1 MPKKDYYGLLGV
13 SKTATE
19 EEIKKAYRSLAKKY
33 HPDLHPGDKAAEAKF
48 KDINEAY
55 ETLSDSGKRRTYDLG
70 ERVAFEGAPE
80 GWPGGRGPFG
90 GGFEHINFDESMG
103 GIEDIFSE
111 VFGAKRKRGPR
122 KGKDIEYTLDIDFM
136 HAIKGTEVELT
147 LRRTDTAEKV
157 KVRIPPGVKD
167 GSRVKV
173 KAKGSP
179 GADGG
184 LAGDLYIVTH
194 VRPHAYLKRIDDD
207 IYVDVPVT
215 VSEAVLGATIEVP
228 TIEGFT
234 KIKVPSGTQSGQ
246 KFRLKGKGA
255 PSLAGGAKGDGY
267 VVLNIKMPTHV
278 DETGKKLIEEFERT
292 NPYEPRAGL
301 W

>member
-55 ETLSDSGKRRTYDLG
+55 ETLSDSEKRRTYDLG
-70 ERVAFEGAPE
+70 ERVVFEGAPE

-179 GADGG
+179 GA
-184 LAGDLYIVTH
+184 
-194 VRPHAYLKRIDDD
+194 R
-207 IYVDVPVT
+207 
-215 VSEAVLGATIEVP
+215 
-228 TIEGFT
+228 
-234 KIKVPSGTQSGQ
+234 
-246 KFRLKGKGA
+246 
-255 PSLAGGAKGDGY
+255 GDGY

-278 DETGKKLIEEFERT
+278 DETGKKLISEFERT
-292 NPYEPRAGL
+292 NPYEPRRGL

>member
-1 MPKKDYYGLLGV
+1 M
-13 SKTATE
+13 
-19 EEIKKAYRSLAKKY
+19 
-33 HPDLHPGDKAAEAKF
+33 
-48 KDINEAY
+48 
-55 ETLSDSGKRRTYDLG
+55 
-70 ERVAFEGAPE
+70 
-80 GWPGGRGPFG
+80 
-90 GGFEHINFDESMG
+90 NFDESMG

-111 VFGAKRKRGPR
+111 VFGAKMKRGPR

-147 LRRTDTAEKV
+147 LRRIDVAEKV
-157 KVRIPPGVKD
+157 KVRIPSGVKD

-184 LAGDLYIVTH
+184 AAGDLYIVTH
-194 VRPHAYLKRIDDD
+194 VRPHQYFKRIDDD

-215 VSEAVLGATIEVP
+215 VSEAVLGATVEVP
-228 TIEGFT
+228 TIDGFT
-234 KIKVPSGTQSGQ
+234 KIKVTPGTQSGQ
-246 KFRLKGKGA
+246 KLRLKGKGA

-278 DETGKKLIEEFERT
+278 DETGKKLISEFERT

>member
-13 SKTATE
+13 GKTATE
-19 EEIKKAYRSLAKKY
+19 EEIKKAYRGLAKKY
-33 HPDLHPGDKAAEAKF
+33 HPDLHPGDKAAESKF

-55 ETLSDSGKRRTYDLG
+55 ETLSDSEKRRTYDLG
-70 ERVAFEGAPE
+70 ERIVFEGAPE
-80 GWPGGRGPFG
+80 GWPGGRSPF
-90 GGFEHINFDESMG
+90 GGFEHMNFDESMG

-111 VFGAKRKRGPR
+111 VFGAKMKRGPR

-147 LRRTDTAEKV
+147 LRRIDVAEKV
-157 KVRIPPGVKD
+157 KVRIPSGVKD

-184 LAGDLYIVTH
+184 AAGDLYIVTH
-194 VRPHAYLKRIDDD
+194 VRPHQYFKRIDDD

-215 VSEAVLGATIEVP
+215 VSEAVLGATVEVP
-228 TIEGFT
+228 TIDGFT
-234 KIKVPSGTQSGQ
+234 KIKVTPGTQSGQ
-246 KFRLKGKGA
+246 KLRLKGKGA

-278 DETGKKLIEEFERT
+278 DETGKKLISEFERT